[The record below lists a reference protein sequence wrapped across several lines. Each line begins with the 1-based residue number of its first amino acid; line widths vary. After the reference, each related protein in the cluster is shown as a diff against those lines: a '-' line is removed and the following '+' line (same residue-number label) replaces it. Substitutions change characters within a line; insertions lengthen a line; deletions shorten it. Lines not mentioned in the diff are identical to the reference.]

1 MKLYRKGCREGGLIL
16 YPGIDCRLP
25 VMANSERTIRIGE
38 AASRAGVNIQTL
50 RYYERR
56 GLLPRAARDRG
67 GFRVY
72 TGDVVRLI
80 RFIRRA
86 QDLGFT
92 LQEVGEL
99 IQLRSQPRR
108 SVARVRAIATA
119 KLASISEKT
128 RRLQAM
134 QRALES
140 LTDACACQDSTLECP
155 IIDALDDAQ
164 ELREQ
169 EAARYA
175 AR

>member
-1 MKLYRKGCREGGLIL
+1 M
-16 YPGIDCRLP
+16 
-25 VMANSERTIRIGE
+25 IRIGE

-56 GLLPRAARDRG
+56 GLLPTAARDRG

-72 TGDVVRLI
+72 TAEVVRLI
-80 RFIRRA
+80 RFIKRA

-99 IQLRSQPRR
+99 LQLRSQPRR
-108 SVARVRAIATA
+108 SITKVRAIAAA

-140 LTDACACQDSTLECP
+140 LTDACLCQGSTLECP
-155 IIDALDDAQ
+155 IIDALDDVQQPSAHETPQ
-164 ELREQ
+164 H
-169 EAARYA
+169 AAR
-175 AR
+175 